1 MFCRDLNN
9 GDPSWMSQEISGNAN
24 LKCNICGIIFAT
36 QQEKEQ
42 HMKLEHQNKEE
53 LTGVA

>member
-1 MFCRDLNN
+1 
-9 GDPSWMSQEISGNAN
+9 MSQEIAGGAN
-24 LKCNICGIIFAT
+24 LKCQICGITFAT

-53 LTGVA
+53 PTGVG